1 MKPLHR
7 MFLKKDWLLLEACL
21 SILIG
26 VLLWLYPDIFVKAT
40 VMLIG
45 ILLAFYSVIAF
56 VTILK
61 NDNKNGARQAII
73 ISAVISFIVGV
84 FLLASPALFVNLLV
98 IFLGIIV
105 IGLGLVQ
112 ATEINLLKHQ
122 HHSVSALHYVSPIII
137 MIIGLLV
144 IIQPAQIATII
155 VKLCAIGIFYAG
167 VSGLLYTFRLR
178 KPENDNSILSE
189 NNE

>member
-1 MKPLHR
+1 MKPLHH
-7 MFLKKDWLLLEACL
+7 MFLKKDWLLLQACL

-45 ILLAFYSVIAF
+45 ILLALYSVIAF
-56 VTILK
+56 VTVLK
-61 NDNKNGARQAII
+61 NNDMNGARQAII
-73 ISAVISFIVGV
+73 ISALISFIVGV
-84 FLLASPALFVNLLV
+84 ILLASPALFVNLLV
-98 IFLGIIV
+98 IILGIIV
-105 IGLGLVQ
+105 VGLGLVQ

-122 HHSVSALHYVSPIII
+122 HHSISALHYVSPVII

-155 VKLCAIGIFYAG
+155 VKICAIGILYAG
-167 VSGLLYTFRLR
+167 VSGLLYTFHLSGT
-178 KPENDNSILSE
+178 KNHKSSVSE
-189 NNE
+189 NNA